1 MTIKNLKFSLSLV
14 LFALLAVG
22 FTSCGDD
29 DADLESKSYNYAFH
43 TGQTVATAPYSGDH
57 ADNFS
62 AELVLQEMENGNTMV
77 TVNLSNT
84 VDGETYR
91 IHAHDSQD
99 ATTTPNGTP
108 YNETPNGDILA
119 IGVEGN
125 GGTASGSQES
135 EMTVTEL
142 STTYEGFFVIHD
154 PLQDISTTDITTYLV
169 VGSFA
174 R

>member
-1 MTIKNLKFSLSLV
+1 VNLKFSFSVV

-43 TGQTVATAPYSGDH
+43 TGQTVAAAPYSGDH
-57 ADNFS
+57 ADNFA
-62 AELVLQEMENGNTMV
+62 AELVLQEMENGNTMI

-91 IHAHDSQD
+91 IHAHDAED
-99 ATTTPNGTP
+99 AASTPNGTP
-108 YNETPNGDILA
+108 YNETPNADVLA
-119 IGVEGN
+119 TSVEGN
-125 GGTASGSQES
+125 GGTASVSEES
-135 EMTVTEL
+135 TMSVTEL
-142 STTYEGFFVIHD
+142 STTYSGFFVVHD
-154 PLQDISTTDITTYLV
+154 PLQDISTVDISTYLV